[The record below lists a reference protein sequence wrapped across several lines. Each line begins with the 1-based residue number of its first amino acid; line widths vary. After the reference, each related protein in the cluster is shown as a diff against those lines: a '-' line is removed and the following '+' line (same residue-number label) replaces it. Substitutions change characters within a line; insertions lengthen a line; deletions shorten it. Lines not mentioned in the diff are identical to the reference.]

1 MYMYNHQLFCVAIHN
16 VMYVF
21 YLCKSFTNNNLEARV
36 RQDLQAPVWEGVEA
50 SATQASGYF
59 KEFMFVLREESVLF
73 TLAACYAT
81 ADSFSLNV
89 LL

>member
-36 RQDLQAPVWEGVEA
+36 RQDLQAPVWEGVKA
-50 SATQASGYF
+50 VAKQASGYF
-59 KEFMFVLREESVLF
+59 KGFMFVL
-73 TLAACYAT
+73 
-81 ADSFSLNV
+81 
-89 LL
+89 